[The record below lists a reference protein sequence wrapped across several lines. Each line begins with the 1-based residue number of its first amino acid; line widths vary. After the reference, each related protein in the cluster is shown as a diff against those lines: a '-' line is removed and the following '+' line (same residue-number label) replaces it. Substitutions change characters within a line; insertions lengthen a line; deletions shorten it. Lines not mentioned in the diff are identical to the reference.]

1 MADIVIKNARVHNL
15 RGVDVTIPRDSLT
28 VVTGLS
34 GSGKS
39 SLAFDTLYAEGQR
52 RYVESLSAY
61 ARQFLDRMQKPDVEK
76 IEGLSPA
83 ISIEQRTTSGNPR
96 SIVATVTEIH
106 DYLRILY
113 GSIAVPH
120 CPHCGRPVT
129 RQSAEQIV
137 EAILG
142 ACAPAALVPA
152 RGDAALVPSPSAGAS
167 AASPLVRGANEHQA
181 PSTRS
186 AQPTA
191 STSEAKAPSTRI
203 IIYAPLVK
211 GKKGRHEETLSAVKR
226 NGFARVR
233 IDGTIYPVDELPEID
248 KKKAHTID
256 VVVDRLAISAAPDA
270 TLRTRLTDSVEL
282 ALKTGKGIMEVE
294 WLAPAALV
302 PSLSAGAFAAPPLE
316 LSRGKAALVQGAD
329 TKHQAPSTRSA
340 QPTASTRSASP
351 SATTYSELNA
361 CVECGISFDELKAR
375 SFSFNS
381 PFGACPTCSG
391 LGQLYYFDED
401 LVVPDKSLPLEEAIH
416 PWRRMGQMNILYH
429 KELLAHIAKQYKV
442 KLSTPYEKLPAK
454 FRHGLMHGFKDD
466 LVLPWRRVDRPFEGV
481 LASLQRRLDEAE
493 DDEMRAKFE
502 AYQSF
507 RTCPDCHGSRLRPE
521 SRAAT
526 VAGKSI
532 VEVMAMPVTEALEF
546 FKAMLVLTPS
556 ASASAASPLVPSP
569 SASASAASPLVLTP
583 SASASAASPLVLSR
597 GKAALV
603 QGADKHQAPGTSSAQ
618 PSAST
623 LLPSAKL
630 AGLKDIIA
638 EIVRRLQ
645 FLLDVGLDYLTLDR
659 AASTLSGGEMQRI
672 RLATQIGSGLT
683 GVLYVLDEPTI
694 GLHPRDNERLIS
706 TLKGLRDRGNTVVV
720 VEHDEEMMRAADY
733 IVDLGPGA
741 GREGGQ
747 VMYQGDFKGLLKA
760 KSLTADYLTGRRRV
774 VPSPSVGA
782 SAPSALV
789 PSPSAGASAASP
801 LVLSRGKA
809 ALVQGAGKHQ
819 APSTRSAQP
828 TASTKFLTISGC
840 AEHNLKNVTARFPVG
855 AFTVVTGVSGS
866 GKSTLVDETLKRAL
880 LQKFYRAKDVPGKY
894 KKLSGW
900 ENFDKVVEIDQSP
913 IGRTPRSNPATYVGF
928 FSEIRELFAR
938 TESARARGY
947 TAGRFSFNVKGG
959 RCETCGGDGLQKL
972 EMSFLPDIYVTCD
985 QCGGKRFNA
994 ETLEVTYGGKNIADV
1009 LEMTVAEGCEFFA
1022 KVPSLARKLQTLA
1035 DVGLGYV
1042 ALGQSATT
1050 LSGGE
1055 AQRIKLATELSR
1067 RSTGRTLYLLDEPTT
1082 GLHFDDVAKLMK
1094 LLLRLRDQG
1103 NTIIVIEHNL
1113 DVIRCADW
1121 IVDLGPGGGDAGGE
1135 LVCEGPVAAVKA
1147 CPCSAT
1153 AKFI

>member
-1 MADIVIKNARVHNL
+1 MDITIKNARVHNL
-15 RGVDVTIPRDSLT
+15 RGIDVTIPRNSLT
-28 VVTGLS
+28 VITGLS

-120 CPHCGRPVT
+120 CPHCGKPVT
-129 RQSAEQIV
+129 KQSAEQIV
-137 EAILG
+137 ESILSG
-142 ACAPAALVPA
+142 GTGQSRV
-152 RGDAALVPSPSAGAS
+152 
-167 AASPLVRGANEHQA
+167 
-181 PSTRS
+181 
-186 AQPTA
+186 
-191 STSEAKAPSTRI
+191 

-211 GKKGRHEETLSAVKR
+211 GKKGRHEETLAAVKR

-233 IDGTIYPVDELPEID
+233 IDGTTYPVDELPEID
-248 KKKAHTID
+248 KKKSHNID
-256 VVVDRLAISAAPDA
+256 VVIDRLVIPAEPDA
-270 TLRTRLTDSVEL
+270 AFRTRITDSIEL

-294 WLAPAALV
+294 
-302 PSLSAGAFAAPPLE
+302 SLGNAGPDG
-316 LSRGKAALVQGAD
+316 R
-329 TKHQAPSTRSA
+329 
-340 QPTASTRSASP
+340 ASSGQT
-351 SATTYSELNA
+351 TTYSELNA
-361 CVECGISFDELKAR
+361 CVDCGISFDELKAR

-381 PFGACPTCSG
+381 PFGACPTCAG

-454 FRHGLMHGFKDD
+454 FRHDLMHGFKDD

-481 LASLQRRLDEAE
+481 LASLKRRLDEAE

-502 AYQSF
+502 AYQNF
-507 RTCPDCHGSRLRPE
+507 RTCPDCNGSRLRPE

-532 VEVMAMPVTEALEF
+532 VEVMAMPVTESLEF
-546 FKAMLVLTPS
+546 FRKF
-556 ASASAASPLVPSP
+556 
-569 SASASAASPLVLTP
+569 
-583 SASASAASPLVLSR
+583 
-597 GKAALV
+597 
-603 QGADKHQAPGTSSAQ
+603 
-618 PSAST
+618 AST
-623 LLPSAKL
+623 AAPSAKL

-741 GREGGQ
+741 GREGGK

-760 KSLTADYLTGRRRV
+760 KSLTADYLTGRLKVESSRCKVEKRGNLQ
-774 VPSPSVGA
+774 PSTFKPSTSNCLTVTGA
-782 SAPSALV
+782 S
-789 PSPSAGASAASP
+789 
-801 LVLSRGKA
+801 
-809 ALVQGAGKHQ
+809 
-819 APSTRSAQP
+819 
-828 TASTKFLTISGC
+828 
-840 AEHNLKNVTARFPVG
+840 EHNLKNVTAHFPVG

-880 LQKFYRAKDVPGKY
+880 LQKFYHAKAVPGKY
-894 KKLSGW
+894 RKITGF

-928 FSEIRELFAR
+928 FSEIRELFAK

-972 EMSFLPDIYVTCD
+972 EMSFLPDVYVTCD

-1082 GLHFDDVAKLMK
+1082 GLHFDDVAKLMR

-1103 NTIIVIEHNL
+1103 NTIIVIEHNI

-1121 IVDLGPGGGDAGGE
+1121 IVDLGPGGGDAGGT
-1135 LVCEGPVAAVKA
+1135 LVCEGPVSAVKA
-1147 CPCSAT
+1147 CKASFT
-1153 AKFI
+1153 GRFL

>member
-1 MADIVIKNARVHNL
+1 MDITIKNARVHNL
-15 RGVDVTIPRDSLT
+15 RGIDVTIPRNSLT

-120 CPHCGRPVT
+120 CPHCGKPVT
-129 RQSAEQIV
+129 KQSAEQIV
-137 EAILG
+137 GSILSG
-142 ACAPAALVPA
+142 GTGQSRV
-152 RGDAALVPSPSAGAS
+152 
-167 AASPLVRGANEHQA
+167 
-181 PSTRS
+181 
-186 AQPTA
+186 
-191 STSEAKAPSTRI
+191 

-211 GKKGRHEETLSAVKR
+211 GKKGRHEETLAAVKR

-233 IDGTIYPVDELPEID
+233 IDGTTYPVDELPEID
-248 KKKAHTID
+248 KKKSHNID
-256 VVVDRLAISAAPDA
+256 VVIDRLVIPAEPDA
-270 TLRTRLTDSVEL
+270 AFRTRITDSVEL

-294 WLAPAALV
+294 ALGD
-302 PSLSAGAFAAPPLE
+302 AGPE
-316 LSRGKAALVQGAD
+316 GR
-329 TKHQAPSTRSA
+329 T
-340 QPTASTRSASP
+340 SP
-351 SATTYSELNA
+351 GQTTTYSELNA
-361 CVECGISFDELKAR
+361 CVDCGISFDELKAR

-381 PFGACPTCSG
+381 PFGACPTCAG

-454 FRHGLMHGFKDD
+454 FRHDLMHGFKDD

-481 LASLQRRLDEAE
+481 LASLKRRLDEAE

-502 AYQSF
+502 AYQNF
-507 RTCPDCHGSRLRPE
+507 RTCPDCNGSRLRPE

-532 VEVMAMPVTEALEF
+532 VEVMAMPVTESLEF
-546 FKAMLVLTPS
+546 FRGIQAVSVGNIGSNRVGLRSGKVNTLTDSNP
-556 ASASAASPLVPSP
+556 
-569 SASASAASPLVLTP
+569 
-583 SASASAASPLVLSR
+583 
-597 GKAALV
+597 
-603 QGADKHQAPGTSSAQ
+603 
-618 PSAST
+618 T
-623 LLPSAKL
+623 LIDSNRLR
-630 AGLKDIIA
+630 GLKDIIA

-741 GREGGQ
+741 GREGGK

-760 KSLTADYLTGRRRV
+760 KSLTADYLTGRKKVMTADGRRPTV
-774 VPSPSVGA
+774 ASRQSSGMSVDGCRMSKAKGSLTVTGA
-782 SAPSALV
+782 S
-789 PSPSAGASAASP
+789 
-801 LVLSRGKA
+801 
-809 ALVQGAGKHQ
+809 
-819 APSTRSAQP
+819 
-828 TASTKFLTISGC
+828 
-840 AEHNLKNVTARFPVG
+840 EHNLKNVTAHFPVG

-880 LQKFYRAKDVPGKY
+880 LQKFYHAKAVPGKY
-894 KKLSGW
+894 RKITGF

-928 FSEIRELFAR
+928 FSEIRELFAK

-972 EMSFLPDIYVTCD
+972 EMSFLPDVYVTCD

-1082 GLHFDDVAKLMK
+1082 GLHFDDVAKLMR

-1103 NTIIVIEHNL
+1103 NTIIVIEHNI

-1121 IVDLGPGGGDAGGE
+1121 IVDLGPGGGDAGGT
-1135 LVCEGPVAAVKA
+1135 LVCEGPVSAVKA
-1147 CPCSAT
+1147 CKASFT
-1153 AKFI
+1153 GRFL

>member
-1 MADIVIKNARVHNL
+1 MSDIVIHNAKVHNL
-15 RGVDVTIPRDSLT
+15 RGIDVTIPRDSLT

-113 GSIAVPH
+113 GSIAVAH
-120 CPHCGRPVT
+120 CPHCGKPVVK
-129 RQSAEQIV
+129 QSAEQIV
-137 EAILG
+137 EAII
-142 ACAPAALVPA
+142 
-152 RGDAALVPSPSAGAS
+152 RGKGSR
-167 AASPLVRGANEHQA
+167 VRGSGE
-181 PSTRS
+181 
-186 AQPTA
+186 
-191 STSEAKAPSTRI
+191 KI

-211 GKKGRHEETLSAVKR
+211 GKKGRHEEPLAAVKR

-233 IDGTIYPVDELPEID
+233 IDGTVYPVDELPVLD

-256 VVVDRLAISAAPDA
+256 VVVDRLVIPAEPDA
-270 TLRTRLTDSVEL
+270 AFKTRLTDSVEL
-282 ALKTGKGIMEVE
+282 ALKTGKGILMVE
-294 WLAPAALV
+294 WLDASNSNPQTLR
-302 PSLSAGAFAAPPLE
+302 PSDP
-316 LSRGKAALVQGAD
+316 Q
-329 TKHQAPSTRSA
+329 
-340 QPTASTRSASP
+340 
-351 SATTYSELNA
+351 TYSELNA
-361 CVECGISFDELKAR
+361 CPDCGISFDELKAR

-381 PFGACPTCSG
+381 PFGACPTCAG

-429 KELLAHIAKQYKV
+429 RELLAHIAKQYKV
-442 KLSTPYEKLPAK
+442 KLSMPYEKLPAK

-507 RTCPDCHGSRLRPE
+507 RTCPDCGGSRLRPE

-546 FKAMLVLTPS
+546 FKNKFQTPTKDS
-556 ASASAASPLVPSP
+556 N
-569 SASASAASPLVLTP
+569 
-583 SASASAASPLVLSR
+583 
-597 GKAALV
+597 
-603 QGADKHQAPGTSSAQ
+603 
-618 PSAST
+618 ST
-623 LLPSAKL
+623 LQLHSPTPLSNSSKL

-720 VEHDEEMMRAADY
+720 VEHDEEMMRNADY

-741 GREGGQ
+741 GREGGK
-747 VMYQGDFKGLLKA
+747 VMYQGNFKGLLKS
-760 KSLTADYLTGRRRV
+760 KSLTADYLTGRKRV
-774 VPSPSVGA
+774 GTA
-782 SAPSALV
+782 DD
-789 PSPSAGASAASP
+789 
-801 LVLSRGKA
+801 R
-809 ALVQGAGKHQ
+809 
-819 APSTRSAQP
+819 QP
-828 TASTKFLTISGC
+828 TVASRKSNGLSGDGYRLSKNSNYLTISGC
-840 AEHNLKNVTARFPVG
+840 TEHNLKNITARFPVG

-880 LQKFYRAKDVPGKY
+880 LQKFYHAKDIPGKF
-894 KKLSGW
+894 KKLTGW

-928 FSEIRELFAR
+928 FSEIRELFAK

-972 EMSFLPDIYVTCD
+972 EMSFLPDVYVTCD
-985 QCGGKRFNA
+985 QCGGKRFNS

-1022 KVPSLARKLQTLA
+1022 KVPSLARKLQTLL

-1103 NTIIVIEHNL
+1103 NTVIVIEHNV
-1113 DVIRCADW
+1113 DVMRCADW

-1135 LVCEGPVAAVKA
+1135 LVCEGPLETVKA
-1147 CPCSAT
+1147 CPRSVT
-1153 AKFI
+1153 AKFL